1 MKNHKK
7 VNGQIRQTNKKI
19 KY

>member
-7 VNGQIRQTNKKI
+7 MNGQIRQTNKK
-19 KY
+19 

>member
-7 VNGQIRQTNKKI
+7 VNGQIRQTNKK
-19 KY
+19 